1 MIEVSERAQQHFRRL
16 IEQHGDEDFGILL
29 AVEAAGT
36 PAARVDLR
44 FCEPA
49 DLSGNE
55 ISVPCQGFTLHVGA
69 GSVRWLGEARIDFE
83 PDRSGGRMRISAP
96 GIRGDVPDNDAGL
109 SAKVRFLIDSE
120 INPQLASHGGRVS
133 LVEID
138 PAGVAVLEFG
148 GGCHGCGMADVTL
161 KQGVEKTLRKA
172 LPDITGVRDAT
183 EHASGKNPY
192 YRGRQGP
199 SAM

>member
-1 MIEVSERAQQHFRRL
+1 MIEVSERAQQHFHRL
-16 IEQHGDEDFGILL
+16 IKQQGDDDFGILV

-36 PAARVDLR
+36 PAAQVDLR

-55 ISVPCQGFTLHVGA
+55 VSVPCQDFTLFVDA
-69 GSVRWLGEARIDFE
+69 DSVQWLGEASIDFE
-83 PDRSGGRMRISAP
+83 SGRAGGRLRIAAP
-96 GIRGDVPDNDAGL
+96 GIRGDVPDNNADLA
-109 SAKVRFLIDSE
+109 AKVRYVIDAQ
-120 INPQLASHGGRVS
+120 INPQLASHGGQVR
-133 LVEID
+133 LLEID
-138 PAGVAVLEFG
+138 PAGIAVLEFG

-172 LPDITGVRDAT
+172 LPEITGVRDAT
-183 EHASGKNPY
+183 EHASGRNPY
-192 YRGRQGP
+192 YKGREGR